1 MTKGL
6 VEAYTL
12 PPYAL
17 HPCATFS
24 PLPCTLSPEPYRTGG
39 RWNISE
45 SLRELGDGRRISAA
59 IGEPQVRPLRRRSTA
74 WYEYQKPLA
83 CYGVHYINPNPK
95 PYSKARQY
103 QTQTLHSLNPKPY
116 SKAPQYQIPGG
127 RMSGWW
133 VGPSLG
139 VGVCAAGLFVTDLQ
153 K

>member
-1 MTKGL
+1 MKKGL

-103 QTQTLHSLNPKPY
+103 Q
-116 SKAPQYQIPGG
+116 IPGG